1 MQKKKYNINI
11 KTRELALQIIYSWNI
26 FKNNNNIKYKI
37 KEFKKIK
44 KNIFYDVNIRYLIKI
59 LNGVQKNYNFINN
72 IINKYIYNNTKYI
85 GKIELSILYLSIYEL
100 KISKKLPYRI
110 IINESIIIAK
120 KFGAY
125 NSYKLINKILD
136 NINKNIINKY
146 N

>member
-26 FKNNNNIKYKI
+26 FKNKNNIKYKI

-44 KNIFYDVNIRYLIKI
+44 KNIFKNINIKYLIKI
-59 LNGVQKNYNFINN
+59 LNGIQKYYNFINKT
-72 IINKYIYNNTKYI
+72 IHKYVYNNTKYI
-85 GKIELSILYLSIYEL
+85 GLIELSILYLSIYEL
-100 KISKKLPYRI
+100 KISKLLPYKI
-110 IINESIIIAK
+110 IINESILIAK

-136 NINKNIINKY
+136 NINKNIKKNNK
-146 N
+146 

>member
-44 KNIFYDVNIRYLIKI
+44 ENIFYNINIKYLIRI

-136 NINKNIINKY
+136 NINKKIKNKH

>member
-26 FKNNNNIKYKI
+26 FKNKNNIKYKI

-44 KNIFYDVNIRYLIKI
+44 KNILKNINIEYLIKI
-59 LNGVQKNYNFINN
+59 LNGIQRYYNFINK
-72 IINKYIYNNTKYI
+72 IINKYVYNNTKYI
-85 GKIELSILYLSIYEL
+85 GIIELSILYLSIYEL
-100 KISKKLPYRI
+100 KISKLLPYKI
-110 IINESIIIAK
+110 IINESILIAK

-136 NINKNIINKY
+136 NINKNIKKK
-146 N
+146 